1 MGPCPLLRPSPR
13 VELPALK
20 PAALWP
26 QCPAAEQG
34 RVRREGLP
42 ACLRAVS
49 VVVWTRTRHHQWG
62 ECVSPAAGSA
72 LGRYT
77 EEPGQSRAVR
87 PHAKGAEDPVP
98 GGGPVCMSRVPF
110 GTPPPGNSLLGRLRQ
125 AHWAAGGAV
134 LALGHDGV
142 SSGGGPPAWV
152 QSLESSPWPDSC
164 CPPSCCPASWRDNHF
179 AQTIKKII
187 LPS

>member
-1 MGPCPLLRPSPR
+1 MYVPC
-13 VELPALK
+13 
-20 PAALWP
+20 
-26 QCPAAEQG
+26 
-34 RVRREGLP
+34 
-42 ACLRAVS
+42 AV
-49 VVVWTRTRHHQWG
+49 W
-62 ECVSPAAGSA
+62 
-72 LGRYT
+72 
-77 EEPGQSRAVR
+77 
-87 PHAKGAEDPVP
+87 DP
-98 GGGPVCMSRVPF
+98 
-110 GTPPPGNSLLGRLRQ
+110 PPPGNSLLGRLRQ

-164 CPPSCCPASWRDNHF
+164 CPPSCCSASWRDNHF